1 MLGKWHVDASGSSP
15 VQETFPSTYCPG
27 MISDGPPLLWLQLY
41 VMQRQGK
48 FSVIPSSA
56 CQGHCMRE
64 CNLICSML
72 PLQMYLMRRQGKQQ
86 QSAAVAAAPVQE
98 REPKPPR
105 VEELL
110 AAGESL
116 SDSFTSLD
124 SRMRELQV

>member
-1 MLGKWHVDASGSSP
+1 MDLSGLAANVCLAESNIK
-15 VQETFPSTYCPG
+15 PG
-27 MISDGPPLLWLQLY
+27 I
-41 VMQRQGK
+41 
-48 FSVIPSSA
+48 A
-56 CQGHCMRE
+56 CQGHCLRE
-64 CNLICSML
+64 CNLIRSML
-72 PLQMYLMRRQGKQQ
+72 PLQMYLMRRQGKHQQ
-86 QSAAVAAAPVQE
+86 TAAVAAAPVQE